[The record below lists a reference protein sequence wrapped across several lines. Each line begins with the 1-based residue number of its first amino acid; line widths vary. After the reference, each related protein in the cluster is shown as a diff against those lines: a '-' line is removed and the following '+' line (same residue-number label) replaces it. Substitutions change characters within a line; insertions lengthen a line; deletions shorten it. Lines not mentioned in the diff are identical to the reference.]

1 MRGINHGKQNARAR
15 KVPILRFSTLACK
28 IKEDKE
34 AAKPYLHC
42 PDCGA
47 QYFTKNGTQAEHL
60 LAMLNKPEP
69 EAIKVPEM
77 APEKQEIEAPQIKT
91 KYVLGVR
98 VPA

>member
-1 MRGINHGKQNARAR
+1 MASKMLGRA
-15 KVPILRFSTLACK
+15 KCPFCGFQHSHVK